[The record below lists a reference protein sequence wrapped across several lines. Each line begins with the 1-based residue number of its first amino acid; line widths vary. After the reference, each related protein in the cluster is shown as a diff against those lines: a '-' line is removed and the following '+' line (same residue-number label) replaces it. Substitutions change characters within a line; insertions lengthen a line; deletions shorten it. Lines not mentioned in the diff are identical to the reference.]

1 MIFDSQVDSFFKEE
15 ESAMMGRKKFNVKEY
30 HTLSLDDLVSP
41 NDLYRKIDEAIDF
54 AFVYD
59 LAKEAYSHTGQPSLD
74 PVVFFKIELVGFL
87 EGTHEDRALERRI
100 KDSLAIRWFLGYDL
114 DELLPV
120 HSTISR
126 ARKDRISKTV
136 YQAVFD
142 HILGICI
149 RHQLVKG
156 HHQSIDSTLLKA
168 NASLESLE
176 VLRPKVL
183 EHYELTLGGNPT
195 GSRDNTTPPAP
206 LVSGAQRR
214 DPEAKAAK
222 KPGFPGAAYY
232 KASASVD
239 ETFGIITHAQ
249 VDDANKNDAELL
261 KSIVQETKSRLKK
274 HNLVF
279 ESLATDKGFY
289 SAENLNWLSE
299 ESLVAYMTPRR
310 LSTIKGD
317 FAREKFRYDT
327 EKDQFICPEGKK
339 LYFRQIDHELP
350 HLRRYRAHEKDCR
363 FCPQKTLCTKGKAR
377 TLQFSIYD
385 SLISEALE
393 RSKSQKAKAFD
404 RLRRIQA
411 EGTFANLKE
420 VLKFKKL
427 YSLGLET
434 AAKRFMM
441 GCAVINLKKLLR
453 FFLSGCQSF
462 LQELQVFYQQVNLN
476 GMLLSL

>member
-1 MIFDSQVDSFFKEE
+1 
-15 ESAMMGRKKFNVKEY
+15 MMGRKKFDMKQY
-30 HTLSLDDLVSP
+30 HNLSLDNLVSP
-41 NDLYRKIDEAIDF
+41 HELYRKIEEAVNFSFI
-54 AFVYD
+54 YD

-87 EGTHEDRALERRI
+87 EGIHEDRALERRM

-114 DELLPV
+114 DETMPV

-176 VLRPKVL
+176 MLQPKVL
-183 EHYELTLGGNPT
+183 EHYKKTIGLNISESTA
-195 GSRDNTTPPAP
+195 PPSAMRH
-206 LVSGAQRR
+206 QRR

-232 KASASVD
+232 KGSACVD
-239 ETFGIITHAQ
+239 EACGIITHAQ

-261 KSIVQETKSRLKK
+261 KPIVQNVKERLTEQR
-274 HNLVF
+274 LPF
-279 ESLATDKGFY
+279 CSLATDKGFY
-289 SAENLNWLSE
+289 SAENLKWLSDQ
-299 ESLVAYMTPRR
+299 SLTAYMTPRI
-310 LSTIKGD
+310 LVTLKGD
-317 FAREKFRYDT
+317 FARDKFRYDAQ
-327 EKDQFICPEGKK
+327 KDQFICPEGKR
-339 LYFRQIDHELP
+339 LYFRQIDQELP

-363 FCPQKTLCTKGKAR
+363 ACSQKTLCTKGKAR
-377 TLQFSIYD
+377 TLQFSIYED
-385 SLISEALE
+385 LIAQAFQ
-393 RSKSQKAKAFD
+393 RSKSVAAKAFD

-427 YSLGLET
+427 YSLGRET
-434 AAKRFMM
+434 ASKRFLM
-441 GCAVINLKKLLR
+441 GCAVINLKKLLDALTDLRLVVQQTLQNFNER
-453 FFLSGCQSF
+453 FNFKLPSLS
-462 LQELQVFYQQVNLN
+462 
-476 GMLLSL
+476 

>member
-1 MIFDSQVDSFFKEE
+1 
-15 ESAMMGRKKFNVKEY
+15 MMGRKKFDMKQY
-30 HTLSLDDLVSP
+30 HNLSLDNLVSP
-41 NDLYRKIDEAIDF
+41 HELYRKIEEAVNFSFI
-54 AFVYD
+54 YD

-87 EGTHEDRALERRI
+87 EGIHEDRALERRM

-114 DELLPV
+114 DETMPV

-126 ARKDRISKTV
+126 ARKDRISKIV

-176 VLRPKVL
+176 MLQPKVQA
-183 EHYELTLGGNPT
+183 HYEKIMGGSVSE
-195 GSRDNTTPPAP
+195 GSDPS
-206 LVSGAQRR
+206 SGGIRHQRR

-232 KASASVD
+232 KGSACVD
-239 ETFGIITHAQ
+239 EAFGIITHAQ
-249 VDDANKNDAELL
+249 LDDANKNDAELL
-261 KSIVQETKSRLKK
+261 KPIVQNVKERLTRQR
-274 HNLVF
+274 LPF
-279 ESLATDKGFY
+279 CSLATDKGFY
-289 SAENLNWLSE
+289 SAENLKWLSDQ
-299 ESLVAYMTPRR
+299 SLTAYMTPRI
-310 LSTIKGD
+310 LATLQGD
-317 FAREKFRYDT
+317 FARDKFRYDAQ
-327 EKDQFICPEGKK
+327 KDRFICPEGKK
-339 LYFRQIDHELP
+339 LYFRQIDHDLP
-350 HLRRYRAHEKDCR
+350 HLRRYRAHEKDCGA
-363 FCPQKTLCTKGKAR
+363 CSQKSLCTKGKAR
-377 TLQFSIYD
+377 TLQFSIHED
-385 SLISEALE
+385 LITQAFQRSQSLA
-393 RSKSQKAKAFD
+393 AKAYD

-427 YSLGLET
+427 YSLGRDS
-434 AAKRFMM
+434 ASKRFLM

-453 FFLSGCQSF
+453 FWRHLCQLF
-462 LQELQVFYQQVNLN
+462 CKALQLFKETSKNPMGVAF
-476 GMLLSL
+476 